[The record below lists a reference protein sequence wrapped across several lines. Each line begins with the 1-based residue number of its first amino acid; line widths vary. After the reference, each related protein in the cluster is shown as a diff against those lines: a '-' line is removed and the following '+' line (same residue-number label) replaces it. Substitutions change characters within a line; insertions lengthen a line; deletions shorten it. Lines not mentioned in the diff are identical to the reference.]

1 MDGDRAGASRILRSL
16 RATTS
21 PDAEVVFNSATWTA
35 YAGDLDAALD
45 LLSRA
50 ANTGF
55 ISYQVFDVD
64 RRPHAPAEKSK
75 QAPIPE
81 FVLPAAVRVLA
92 CPDERHVGVAPNRMV
107 DPAPRARN
115 R

>member
-64 RRPHAPAEKSK
+64 RRLKE
-75 QAPIPE
+75 
-81 FVLPAAVRVLA
+81 V
-92 CPDERHVGVAPNRMV
+92 
-107 DPAPRARN
+107 RARPEYRPIRDEARRRSEAFRAFVAAN
-115 R
+115 P